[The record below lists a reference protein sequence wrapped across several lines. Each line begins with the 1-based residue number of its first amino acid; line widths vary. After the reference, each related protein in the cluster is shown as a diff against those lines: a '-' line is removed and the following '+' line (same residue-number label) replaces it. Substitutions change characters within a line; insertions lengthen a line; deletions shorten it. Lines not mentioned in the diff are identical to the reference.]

1 MTVPNYGVL
10 KARPIRVQRGT
21 THLHIRAAAHNTH
34 YRVAVNVQSAEPPSE
49 VRYCVCRPFHGAQV
63 QALAALPM
71 GFTSVVTKP
80 GGLAMDFVR
89 QPPFDPKTL
98 RLLPSDVPGPGN
110 DLEDLVGGLVCEAI
124 RDQHALVYAIG
135 SRWGPEPRTPDR
147 VFGFTPGNGVHDI
160 HMNQGN
166 NARFGADDGVWQDGA
181 LLVQYAAPAEWA
193 AIFLA
198 FQSQSWRTDNLS
210 GHAAHG

>member
-1 MTVPNYGVL
+1 
-10 KARPIRVQRGT
+10 
-21 THLHIRAAAHNTH
+21 
-34 YRVAVNVQSAEPPSE
+34 
-49 VRYCVCRPFHGAQV
+49 HGAQV
-63 QALAALPM
+63 KALAALPM
-71 GFTSVVTKP
+71 GFTSVATKA
-80 GGLAMDFVR
+80 GGLALDFVR
-89 QPPFDPKTL
+89 QRPFDPKAL

-110 DLEDLVGGLVCEAI
+110 DLEDLVGGLVAEAI

-147 VFGFTPGNGVHDI
+147 VFGFSPGNGVHDI

-166 NARFGADDGVWQDGA
+166 NARFRADDGVWQDGA
-181 LLVQYAAPAEWA
+181 LLVQYAAPAELA

-198 FQSQSWRTDNLS
+198 FQSQSWHTDNLS